1 MTFFHRIIEFIIHP
15 VRFVHKYALLAG
27 QSLSGIAAIPLM
39 VFVYLSVLCSFF
51 VVLQWI
57 YASKYKKMVP
67 YISVSCGSIMF
78 FAFIEVIIDMGRW
91 YTCTKT
97 LCAAII
103 ADIIT
108 SVICML
114 VCCFAFTFLK
124 SMFCGSIKV
133 RRR

>member
-15 VRFVHKYALLAG
+15 VRLVHKYALFAG
-27 QSLSGIAAIPLM
+27 QSLSGIVSIPFM
-39 VFVYLSVLCSFF
+39 GFIYVSVLCSFF
-51 VVLQWI
+51 VVLQCV
-57 YASKYKKMVP
+57 YDSKYKKMVP
-67 YISVSCGSIMF
+67 YISVSGGSIMF
-78 FAFIEVIIDMGRW
+78 FGFIEVIIDIGRW
-91 YTCTKT
+91 YTCTKA

-114 VCCFAFTFLK
+114 VCYFAFTFLK
-124 SMFCGSIKV
+124 SMFWGSIKV